1 MKCYLCTSKGV
12 LICGNCPKLFCRECI
27 ADHYRECK
35 LGIKKV
41 PRVSADLYPPELPT
55 EKKQEPPTML
65 LLKD

>member
-1 MKCYLCTSKGV
+1 MKCYLCEIEGV

-35 LGIKKV
+35 LGIKSLHVGIATSK
-41 PRVSADLYPPELPT
+41 APEPPT

-65 LLKD
+65 L